1 MKINL
6 INLMKLLDKK
16 INENEV
22 ENEKRITKVR
32 HK

>member
-16 INENEV
+16 INENEA
-22 ENEKRITKVR
+22 ENGKRITKVR

>member
-16 INENEV
+16 IKENEV

>member
-1 MKINL
+1 MKIDL

>member
-16 INENEV
+16 TNENEA
-22 ENEKRITKVR
+22 ENEKWITKVR